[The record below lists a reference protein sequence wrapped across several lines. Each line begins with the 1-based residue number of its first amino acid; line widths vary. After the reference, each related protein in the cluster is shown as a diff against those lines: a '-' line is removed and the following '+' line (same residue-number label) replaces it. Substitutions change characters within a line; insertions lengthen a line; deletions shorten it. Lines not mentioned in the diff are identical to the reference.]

1 MIEHLKKLQ
10 QLRGAMAVHLV
21 ADVGFAVRLKA
32 VKAWQQAR
40 LRRTYADMAADAR
53 FRPAVRFFLD
63 ELYGMK
69 DSTVRDKDLMRMYP
83 TIKRLLPQFAFEAVE
98 RALALDVL
106 AEEFDQALTTLLG
119 PAVLNEENYLLAFRR
134 LGRREDRL
142 RQIALMRSV
151 GEGLDRMVAKPLI
164 FTTLKLLRRPAKM
177 AGLAAMQAFLEAGFT
192 AFRHMQGA
200 DYFLNTIAE
209 RETLLIER
217 ILDGELDPF
226 AVILRWNTGKK

>member
-10 QLRGAMAVHLV
+10 QLRGAMAVHL
-21 ADVGFAVRLKA
+21 AEDVGFAVRLKA

-40 LRRTYADMAADAR
+40 LTRTYADMAADAR
-53 FRPAVRFFLD
+53 FQPAVAFFLD

-69 DSTVRDKDLMRMYP
+69 DSTIRDNDLMRMYP

-98 RALALDVL
+98 RALELDVL

-119 PAVLNEENYLLAFRR
+119 AQVLNEENYILAFRR

-142 RQIALMRSV
+142 RQIVLMRSV

-164 FTTLKLLRRPAKM
+164 FTTLKMLRRPAKM
-177 AGLAAMQAFLEAGFT
+177 AGLAAMQRFLEAGFT
-192 AFRHMQGA
+192 AFRHMRGA
-200 DYFLNTIAE
+200 DYFLQTIAE
-209 RETLLIER
+209 RETLLIKR
-217 ILDGELDPF
+217 ILDGERDPF
-226 AVILRWNTGKK
+226 APILQWSAGKK